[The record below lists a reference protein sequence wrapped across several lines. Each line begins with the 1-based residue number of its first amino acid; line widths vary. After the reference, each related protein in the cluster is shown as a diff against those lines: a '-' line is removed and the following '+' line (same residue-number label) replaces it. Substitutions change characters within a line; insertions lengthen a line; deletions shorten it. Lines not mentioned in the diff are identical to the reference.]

1 MSGAQALCADA
12 ELRPARIRSHVEGGA
27 WTQYY
32 LMEEG
37 RWLARNVARCP
48 RTARKPLHLTA
59 ADLLATCASDSLI
72 VWHVLAY
79 FDCQLACIFHSI
91 SPCHKSITALRRNRP
106 FRKLELGGYLTLY
119 LVN

>member
-48 RTARKPLHLTA
+48 RTARKHLHLTA
-59 ADLLATCASDSLI
+59 PTYLQRVHRIHLLFGMF
-72 VWHVLAY
+72 WHILTVSWHAY
-79 FDCQLACIFHSI
+79 F
-91 SPCHKSITALRRNRP
+91 TA
-106 FRKLELGGYLTLY
+106 
-119 LVN
+119 